1 MYSSN
6 SSKIHRHADLAA
18 LAFAALSVPVANI
31 ALLYWQ
37 YQLHWPLTRQ
47 VGTVVTYLALAL
59 ALALAVLA
67 ASYFPPSWIT
77 KVLRMVAVVVWSCI
91 TYFVSAIIPGCIW
104 APACL

>member
-6 SSKIHRHADLAA
+6 THRHADLAA
-18 LAFAALSVPVANI
+18 LSVPVAKI

-37 YQLHWPLTRQ
+37 YQLHRPLTRQ
-47 VGTVVTYLALAL
+47 VDTVVPYL

-67 ASYFPPSWIT
+67 AGYFPPSWMT
-77 KVLRMVAVVVWSCI
+77 KVLRMAVVVVWSCI
-91 TYFVSAIIPGCIW
+91 AYFVSAIIPGYLW

>member
-6 SSKIHRHADLAA
+6 SSKINRHADLAA
-18 LAFAALSVPVANI
+18 LAFATLSVPVANI

-47 VGTVVTYLALAL
+47 VHTVVTCL

-67 ASYFPPSWIT
+67 ASYFPPSWMT

-91 TYFVSAIIPGCIW
+91 AYFVSAIIPGCIW